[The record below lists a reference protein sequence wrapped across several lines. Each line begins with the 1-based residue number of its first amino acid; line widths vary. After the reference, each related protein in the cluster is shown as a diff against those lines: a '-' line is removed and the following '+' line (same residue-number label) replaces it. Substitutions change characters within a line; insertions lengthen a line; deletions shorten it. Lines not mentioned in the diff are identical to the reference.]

1 MVSPSLPS
9 SSLRRGLEKTC
20 IFLPRD
26 KDSGGESGSTPPGG
40 GAARSAFGAGR
51 KETRLALAAAVVA
64 LPEGLSP
71 IREQPIR
78 VCPLPRISAR
88 RSPPPRT

>member
-9 SSLRRGLEKTC
+9 PSLRRALEKTC
-20 IFLPRD
+20 IFFARRQGFWGR
-26 KDSGGESGSTPPGG
+26 KWKYSARRRSGPFG
-40 GAARSAFGAGR
+40 FGAGR
-51 KETRLALAAAVVA
+51 KETRLALTAAVVA
-64 LPEGLSP
+64 LPEGLSQ
-71 IREQPIR
+71 IREQHTR